1 MGYFNSTAIGSASYN
16 PQTSTLTL
24 WFTSGGQGYDYYKV
38 PQHVYDGLL
47 QAPSKGR
54 YFNAYIREQYAA

>member
-1 MGYFNSTAIGSASYN
+1 MEYFNSTAIRSASYN
-16 PQTSTLTL
+16 PQTGTLTL
-24 WFTSGGQGYDYYKV
+24 WFTSGGQGYDYYNV

-47 QAPSKGR
+47 QAASNGQ